1 MRNARGKSSKIGN
14 AIVYIVI
21 ILVVVALGGFFAFFT
36 NGFTGDFKTF
46 YVSMGDE
53 SILTNT
59 GGLVLSWDSPIT
71 IDVKYTF
78 GALSKEVSGYD
89 VKIVPNADNDFAFL
103 VDGEPY
109 SFSAIDDCTT
119 AFDIQREE
127 NSFTINYKSL
137 REILDTLYEESLVD
151 FNKSDVDWEKDLF
164 TMIITSYNGESS
176 ICIGFRLEDTIID
189 KVTLDMEVIEF

>member
-89 VKIVPNADNDFAFL
+89 VIIVPNADNDFAFL

-109 SFSAIDDCTT
+109 SFSAIDDCTS

-137 REILDTLYEESLVD
+137 REILDTLYEESVVD